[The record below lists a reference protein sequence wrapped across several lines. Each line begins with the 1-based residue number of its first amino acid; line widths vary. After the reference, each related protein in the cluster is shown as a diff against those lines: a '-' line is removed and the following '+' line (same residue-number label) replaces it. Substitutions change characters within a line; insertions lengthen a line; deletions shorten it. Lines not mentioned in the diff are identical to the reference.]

1 MTTTVNLDRAFGR
14 EYVAAPWVVLPTD
27 HQALIIG
34 ELSRHAS
41 PDWTLIVDPSREPAA
56 PGCTMDT
63 AHGPGLVRV
72 NDGFPV
78 CACCADKL
86 LSRIVYAGEEVC
98 VEVLREAAEC

>member
-1 MTTTVNLDRAFGR
+1 MTTTASLNRSLHR

-27 HQALIIG
+27 QQALIIG

-41 PDWTLIVDPSREPAA
+41 PDWTLVIDPSREPAA
-56 PGCTMDT
+56 AGCAMDT
-63 AHGPGLVRV
+63 GHGPGLVRV

-86 LSRIVYAGEEVC
+86 LNGYLYAGEEVS
-98 VEVLREAAEC
+98 VEVLRELAQ